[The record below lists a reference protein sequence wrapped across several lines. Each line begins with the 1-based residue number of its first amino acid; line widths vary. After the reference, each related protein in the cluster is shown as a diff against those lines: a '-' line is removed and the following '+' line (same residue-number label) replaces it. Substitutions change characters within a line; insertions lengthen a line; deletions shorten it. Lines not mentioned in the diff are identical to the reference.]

1 MFRGF
6 HSFKRNVNNMG
17 GLTCF
22 LIAQCIFWLLTLPSS
37 EFDIR
42 LNLRLGLSRQ
52 WMLPIFPFFLVMTNS
67 FSHLS
72 FLQLVFPFPSHQSSH
87 HIWDRLALPV
97 PGIPIGSQIETAL
110 IGAKN
115 INSTRCFENH
125 PVTEICSLRINTSS
139 HTEVSTSHVTICWM
153 LHELFYP
160 LGAIV
165 TSIVAW

>member
-42 LNLRLGLSRQ
+42 LNLGLGLFRQ
-52 WMLPIFPFFLVMTNS
+52 WMLPIFLFPCSDKFLLTSKLFAVG
-67 FSHLS
+67 
-72 FLQLVFPFPSHQSSH
+72 FPFPWSRKLSP
-87 HIWDRLALPV
+87 WDRLAVPV

-125 PVTEICSLRINTSS
+125 PVTEICSLRINTFS